1 MRVRRVILHSGT
13 DRRIDDMGTVIS
25 LAASRPATVEEA
37 PEAASPRHRAMATD
51 VVSSGES
58 LGETIVRMRSSLQA
72 AAEALR
78 SVATEA
84 RASADAYRLQAAEI
98 RRQVDGV
105 KAAVGDLKDGTAA
118 LSETLAERR

>member
-1 MRVRRVILHSGT
+1 
-13 DRRIDDMGTVIS
+13 MGTVIS
-25 LAASRPATVEEA
+25 LAAWRMAAVEEA
-37 PEAASPRHRAMATD
+37 PEAASPQHRATAKS

-58 LGETIVRMRSSLQA
+58 LSETIARMRSSLQL

-78 SVATEA
+78 TVATEA

-105 KAAVGDLKDGTAA
+105 KAAVRDLKDGTSAM
-118 LSETLAERR
+118 SGTLAQRG